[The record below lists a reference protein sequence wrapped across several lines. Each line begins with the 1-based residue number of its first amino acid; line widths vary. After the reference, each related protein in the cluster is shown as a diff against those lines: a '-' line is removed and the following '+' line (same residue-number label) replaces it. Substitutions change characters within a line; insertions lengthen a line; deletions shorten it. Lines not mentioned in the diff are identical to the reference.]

1 MSRHLFS
8 SSNRIRL
15 LAATASLI
23 LIAGG
28 AWAKTTVHW
37 LHLETNKEALAIWEQ
52 LVADYEAEHPD
63 IDVQMQFLDNEAFKA
78 KLPTLLQSDEAP
90 DFFYTW
96 GGGVLKEQSETG
108 ALKELT
114 GALDADGSAWRN
126 NYGPTALD
134 GYTFDGKVWGV
145 PYKSGTV
152 SFFYNKALL
161 EKAGVDGQAIKSWDD
176 FLAAVEKVKAA
187 GIVPIAGGG
196 GDKWPLAFYW
206 AYLSM
211 RFAGK
216 DIIGAA
222 KNGEGDGFLDPAFIK
237 AGEQLARLGKLE
249 PFQPGYVGSSW
260 NETLG
265 AFGDGKAAILLGFE
279 NTEVSQRNSAADG
292 VGLKQDNIGRFA
304 FPVVEGAPGLVTD
317 NLGRVNGWAVTKD
330 ASQEAIDFLKY
341 LTGLEAEKKMAEAGM
356 MIPVAKGAEVGVIDP
371 LMRASVDQLTTST
384 WHQNFFDQDLGP
396 AVGRVVN
403 DITVEIVSGQMT
415 PEEGAQAVQEAF
427 ELR

>member
-8 SSNRIRL
+8 SSNRICL
-15 LAATASLI
+15 LAATASLT

-52 LVADYEAEHPD
+52 LVADYEAKHPD

-114 GALDADGSAWRN
+114 GVMDADGSAWRN
-126 NYGPTALD
+126 SYGPTALD

-152 SFFYNKALL
+152 SFFYNKALF

-216 DIIGAA
+216 DVISAA

-260 NETLG
+260 SETLG

-279 NTEVSQRNSAADG
+279 NTEVSQRNAAADG

-330 ASQEAIDFLKY
+330 ASQEALDFLKKQ
-341 LTGLEAEKKMAEAGM
+341 TG
-356 MIPVAKGAEVGVIDP
+356 
-371 LMRASVDQLTTST
+371 
-384 WHQNFFDQDLGP
+384 
-396 AVGRVVN
+396 
-403 DITVEIVSGQMT
+403 
-415 PEEGAQAVQEAF
+415 
-427 ELR
+427 